1 MTNFSSPGN
10 VLHTYTIVTTRVS
23 KALEWLHDRMP
34 VILGSQSE
42 VDRWLQPELSVEEV
56 LKLAKPYESPDL
68 VWHPVTSEVGK
79 PSFDSPACVK
89 EVRRTQ
95 WYSIL
100 VAFLCFCRLF

>member
-1 MTNFSSPGN
+1 
-10 VLHTYTIVTTRVS
+10 
-23 KALEWLHDRMP
+23 MP

-100 VAFLCFCRLF
+100 VAFLCSCRLF